1 MELTV
6 KGTMGEKRRLGRHR
20 PALPQSALRAEGLV
34 VLHPLG
40 RGKPGWA
47 VDGSW
52 HGTGSAPRATVS
64 SIVATRCPDA
74 CVPSSLG

>member
-1 MELTV
+1 MEL
-6 KGTMGEKRRLGRHR
+6 MGKKKRLGRHR
-20 PALPQSALRAEGLV
+20 PALLRRALRAQGLV

-40 RGKPGWA
+40 RGKPGRA
-47 VDGSW
+47 VDGSR

-74 CVPSSLG
+74 CVPSFLG